1 MYNILKF
8 ILQINKIYLHSIPNV
23 CIISSMP
30 RKNIR
35 KRQAQM
41 HLWLDKPILK
51 RLQRIAKKEGRTA
64 TELCR
69 EAIADLLLKRD
80 IEEILKNKGVK

>member
-1 MYNILKF
+1 MYNTTI
-8 ILQINKIYLHSIPNV
+8 
-23 CIISSMP
+23 MP

-35 KRQAQM
+35 RRQAQM
-41 HLWLDKPILK
+41 HLWLDKPILI
-51 RLQRIAKKEGRTA
+51 RLQRIAKNEGRTA

-80 IEEILKNKGVK
+80 IEQIIKNKGVK

>member
-1 MYNILKF
+1 MLLKF

-23 CIISSMP
+23 YIISSMP

-41 HLWLDKPILK
+41 HLWLDRPILE
-51 RLQRIAKKEGRTA
+51 RLRKIAKNEGRTV

-80 IEEILKNKGVK
+80 INEILSKGGK

>member
-1 MYNILKF
+1 
-8 ILQINKIYLHSIPNV
+8 
-23 CIISSMP
+23 MP

-41 HLWLDKPILK
+41 HLWLDKPILE
-51 RLQRIAKKEGRTA
+51 RLRKIAKKEGRTV

-80 IEEILKNKGVK
+80 IEEIIKRKEAK

>member
-1 MYNILKF
+1 L
-8 ILQINKIYLHSIPNV
+8 INTLNV
-23 CIISSMP
+23 YIISSMP

-35 KRQAQM
+35 RRQAQM
-41 HLWLDKPILK
+41 HLWLDKPILE
-51 RLQRIAKKEGRTA
+51 RLQKIAKNEGRTV

-80 IEEILKNKGVK
+80 IEQIIKNKGVK

>member
-1 MYNILKF
+1 
-8 ILQINKIYLHSIPNV
+8 
-23 CIISSMP
+23 MP
-30 RKNIR
+30 PKNIR

-41 HLWLDKPILK
+41 HLWLDKPILEK
-51 RLQRIAKKEGRTA
+51 LRKIAKNEGRTA

-80 IEEILKNKGVK
+80 IEEIIKKKEVK

>member
-1 MYNILKF
+1 
-8 ILQINKIYLHSIPNV
+8 
-23 CIISSMP
+23 MP

-35 KRQAQM
+35 RRQAQM

-51 RLQRIAKKEGRTA
+51 RLQEIAKKEGRTA

-80 IEEILKNKGVK
+80 IKEIIKNKGVNTFLSWLYLYVPLIQLQLQDQRRP

>member
-1 MYNILKF
+1 MHN
-8 ILQINKIYLHSIPNV
+8 IPNV
-23 CIISSMP
+23 YIISSMP

-35 KRQAQM
+35 KRQGQM
-41 HLWLDKPILK
+41 HLWLDKPILE
-51 RLQRIAKKEGRTA
+51 RLRKIAKNEGRTA

-80 IEEILKNKGVK
+80 IEEIIKNKEVK

>member
-1 MYNILKF
+1 
-8 ILQINKIYLHSIPNV
+8 
-23 CIISSMP
+23 MP

-41 HLWLDKPILK
+41 HLWLDKPILDK
-51 RLQRIAKKEGRTA
+51 LRKIAKSEGRTA

-80 IEEILKNKGVK
+80 IEQIIKNKGAK

>member
-1 MYNILKF
+1 
-8 ILQINKIYLHSIPNV
+8 
-23 CIISSMP
+23 MP

-41 HLWLDKPILK
+41 HLWLDKPILE
-51 RLQRIAKKEGRTA
+51 RLRKIAKKEGRTA

-80 IEEILKNKGVK
+80 IEEIIKNKEVN

>member
-1 MYNILKF
+1 MLLKL
-8 ILQINKIYLHSIPNV
+8 ILQINKIYLINTLNV
-23 CIISSMP
+23 YIILSMP

-35 KRQAQM
+35 RRQAQM
-41 HLWLDKPILK
+41 HLWLDKPILE
-51 RLQRIAKKEGRTA
+51 RLHKIAKNEGRTV

-80 IEEILKNKGVK
+80 IEQIIKSKGVK